1 MEGYIDESEGLSKQ
15 DKQDYTDLSIS
26 CIAVLPAALAK
37 KAVFQDNCP
46 GL

>member
-15 DKQDYTDLSIS
+15 DKQEYTNLPIS
-26 CIAVLPAALAK
+26 CIAVLPAAL